1 MLLWRDQNIR
11 TSLKTLKVK
20 KNRENYKIQWNF
32 CKKLL
37 RKTKKSY
44 FNTKNLNPTDNR
56 IFWETIVPLFTKK
69 AAKGEEIILNE
80 AEKHISDDKEI
91 CAVFNNFFLNVVS
104 DLKILNHCN
113 YFPKKTHIL
122 PQLSLKRFKNTQV
135 YLILKKESWFSFFI
149 HKDFSRGNI
158 EIYPGFKHKNYQIKF
173 RYFLKYNLQTFW
185 LFRIDKG
192 KFHKWF
198 ETCWYWSSI

>member
-1 MLLWRDQNIR
+1 M
-11 TSLKTLKVK
+11 
-20 KNRENYKIQWNF
+20 NRENYKIQRNF

-44 FNTKNLNPTDNR
+44 FNTKNLNPVDKR

-69 AAKGEEIILNE
+69 APKGEEIILNQ

-91 CAVFNNFFLNVVS
+91 CAIFNNFFLNVVS

-122 PQLSLKRFKNTQV
+122 SQLSLKRFKSTQV
-135 YLILKKESWFSFFI
+135 YLILKKGILIQFF
-149 HKDFSRGNI
+149 HS
-158 EIYPGFKHKNYQIKF
+158 
-173 RYFLKYNLQTFW
+173 
-185 LFRIDKG
+185 
-192 KFHKWF
+192 
-198 ETCWYWSSI
+198 